1 MDGFRRTSYPLE
13 ITASDGT
20 VVWSGYTDKSLGYAY
35 CHIEKPVKSDTYTIR
50 MVGPA
55 SVKEAFGD
63 MTELAAKKAVSKKA
77 SKSNK
82 LGIIEIEFKEKL

>member
-1 MDGFRRTSYPLE
+1 
-13 ITASDGT
+13 
-20 VVWSGYTDKSLGYAY
+20 
-35 CHIEKPVKSDTYTIR
+35 